1 MLVGV
6 AVNGAERLANGN
18 LVAGLFMNL
27 DTDRRI
33 DGIFLAFAASAED
46 DAGGADLFAGDGS
59 HIPGFGAGHVDAGI
73 GARETRRIVDR
84 ADVASLPLAHL
95 AEPLESLSGS
105 DDLPG

>member
-33 DGIFLAFAASAED
+33 DGIFLAFTASAED
-46 DAGGADLFAGDGS
+46 DAGGADLFAGDGR
-59 HIPGFGAGHVDAGI
+59 HIPGFGAGHVHAVI
-73 GARETRRIVDR
+73 GAPEPRRRLYR
-84 ADVASLPLAHL
+84 AVVASLRLPHPSHTLAGL
-95 AEPLESLSGS
+95 
-105 DDLPG
+105 